1 MAKFKEITSQKVW
14 DRTPQSERIDYIN
27 ALLKDVARRGK
38 EKRLASKMNKW
49 HYSNKEKSPI

>member
-38 EKRLASKMNKW
+38 EKRLASKMNK
-49 HYSNKEKSPI
+49 